1 MKKIIS
7 AFICFSLVLLL
18 CASAHAVTLTC
29 WYSNSTN
36 GCFMNGGAKIKVA
49 GYNTFSLST
58 LEGYIDYAAGKW
70 TSAGIPAQRVNSSQ
84 NISLY
89 AGDLTYLQTMYPN
102 YQSNWRGLTVLNG
115 SYSET
120 VSYNGTSYSIYNN
133 SNTNTTFLLY
143 RANLTESKY
152 KNTLLHEFGHSLG
165 WYDGHSTHSSDV
177 MYGTGGS
184 GTSLRDR
191 DKKQVKQMY

>member
-18 CASAHAVTLTC
+18 FASAHAVTLTC
-29 WYSNSTN
+29 WYSDSTN

-89 AGDLTYLQTMYPN
+89 DMRETLHIYKPCTLITNQTGE
-102 YQSNWRGLTVLNG
+102 GLPC
-115 SYSET
+115 
-120 VSYNGTSYSIYNN
+120 
-133 SNTNTTFLLY
+133 
-143 RANLTESKY
+143 
-152 KNTLLHEFGHSLG
+152 
-165 WYDGHSTHSSDV
+165 
-177 MYGTGGS
+177 
-184 GTSLRDR
+184 
-191 DKKQVKQMY
+191 